1 MMTTTSA
8 REDMFVYTDRL
19 QRTQQELARQE
30 VDFLMVGPSPD
41 LFYLIGTAGHLSER
55 LTLLIV
61 PREDTPVIVAAGFE
75 VPLLARQRDLA
86 EIHPWV
92 DGQNPIE
99 LVAQAA
105 GKVQGKTIAVGDD
118 LHSAFLL
125 RLQGTLGGARWVE
138 GGQVLRPLRM
148 IKDGREIELLKE
160 AARRTDDA
168 WIEFITQPI
177 AGLTEQQALRRLL
190 DLTYARGLEP
200 NFGSC
205 GSGPNSASP
214 HHQPGDRV
222 IAPGDAVVFDWGGI
236 LGGYHSDVT
245 RSVHVGEPD
254 EEYRRVYATVLA
266 ANQAALDAVRPGV
279 PCEAIDLAAR
289 SLIED
294 AGYGAA
300 FLHRVGHGL
309 GLGVHEEPYLV
320 AGNTLPL
327 QAGMVFSD
335 EPGIYLEGRFGVRIE
350 DSVLC
355 TDTGGER
362 LNNAPRE
369 LTVVG

>member
-1 MMTTTSA
+1 MTTATA
-8 REDMFVYTDRL
+8 LDDLFVYTDRL
-19 QRTQQELARQE
+19 QRAQQELARQE
-30 VDFLMVGPSPD
+30 ADYLLVGPSPD

-61 PREDTPVIVAAGFE
+61 PRTGTPRIVAAGFE

-86 EIHPWV
+86 EIHAWE
-92 DGQNPIE
+92 DGQNPID
-99 LVAQAA
+99 LVARATGSVA
-105 GKVQGKTIAVGDD
+105 GKTVAVADE
-118 LHSAFLL
+118 LHSAFLI
-125 RLQGTLGGARWVE
+125 RLQAALGGARWVE

-168 WIEFITQPI
+168 WVEFITQPLS
-177 AGLTEQQALRRLL
+177 GLTERQALQRLL
-190 DLTYARGLEP
+190 DLTYARGLAP

-205 GSGPNSASP
+205 GSGPHSASP
-214 HHQPGDRV
+214 HHQAGDRV
-222 IAPGDAVVFDWGGI
+222 IQAGDAVVFDWGGI

-245 RSVHVGEPD
+245 RTLHVGEPD
-254 EEYRRVYATVLA
+254 DEFRRVYATVLA
-266 ANQAALDAVRPGV
+266 ANQAALEAVQPGV
-279 PCEAIDLAAR
+279 PCEAVDAAAR
-289 SLIED
+289 TLIEE
-294 AGYGAA
+294 AGYGAG

-327 QAGMVFSD
+327 QSGMVFSD
-335 EPGIYLEGRFGVRIE
+335 EPGVYLEGRFGIRIE
-350 DSVLC
+350 DTVLC

-362 LNNAPRE
+362 LNEAPRE
-369 LTVVG
+369 LTVVA